1 MFTLMRV
8 RLAALFFLLLVPA
21 SLARDKFQ
29 QSSSVRLTR
38 GGEKW
43 AERTLRKMSLEEK
56 VGQMFMLKAP
66 AQFLNLES
74 PEYLALRDA
83 IDRYH
88 VGGFLLTVRSENG
101 TVYRNQP
108 YEAAMFTNQLQRESD
123 VPLIFAAD
131 FERGPSMRFDGTTP
145 FPHAMAFGA
154 AGRTEY
160 IEAFARVVAEESR
173 ALGVV
178 WNFFPVADVNSE
190 PANPI
195 INTRAF
201 GEDPEQVSR
210 FVTAYIRAAR
220 ESGLLT
226 TAKHFPG
233 HGDTQTDSHIGAAS
247 VTGDRE
253 HLERVELAPF
263 RRAIAA
269 GVDSVMVAHV
279 TVPALESAT
288 DRVATTSPAVVTGLL
303 KGQLRYQGVVV
314 TDAMEMHAI
323 TRLYPNGNGRDPGRA
338 AVDAVK
344 AGQDLITIPANIE
357 ASYRALL
364 DAVRSGEISE
374 ERIDASVRKLLRLKA
389 SVGLDRAR
397 LVDIHQL
404 SRLVARPQS
413 LALAQEVSDAAVTL
427 VRSNGTLLPLRA
439 EALRAAPASAPQSDG
454 TSPGPAAYPTQ
465 GSGARLLVVIFV
477 DDLRSEYGRV
487 LQRELRA
494 RVPQAE
500 VIFVDLRTAAALSP
514 RVLESAEQASAVV
527 AAVFST
533 PTAGRRVLMNGHSVN
548 SVSLAEAPAQLMRG
562 LLQRAGERTVVVAL
576 GNPYLAADFPALANY
591 LCTYSGVPTSEVS
604 AIKALFGEIPVRG
617 RLPVTIPGVAAR
629 GAGIDLGLAPPQ
641 AAAVAPPTVHQ

>member
-1 MFTLMRV
+1 MFTVMRV
-8 RLAALFFLLLVPA
+8 RLVVLFFLLLVPS

-29 QSSSVRLTR
+29 QPGPVRLTR

-43 AERTLRKMSLEEK
+43 AERTLRGMSLEEK

-101 TVYRNQP
+101 MVYRNQP

-160 IEAFARVVAEESR
+160 VEAFARVVAEESR

-201 GEDPEQVSR
+201 GEDPEEVSR

-220 ESGLLT
+220 ANGLLT

-233 HGDTQTDSHIGAAS
+233 HGDTETDSHIGIARVS
-247 VTGDRE
+247 VDRA
-253 HLERVELAPF
+253 HLEAVELVPF
-263 RRAIAA
+263 RQAIAA
-269 GVDSVMVAHV
+269 GVDSIMTAHV
-279 TVPALESAT
+279 TVPALEPAA
-288 DRVATTSPAVVTGLL
+288 DRVATTSPGVVTGLL
-303 KGQLRYQGVVV
+303 KSQLGFQGVVV

-323 TRLYPNGNGRDPGRA
+323 TRLYANGNGRNPGRA

-357 ASYRALL
+357 TSYRALL

-389 SVGLDRAR
+389 SVGLDRAK

-404 SRLVARPQS
+404 SRRVARPQS

-439 EALRAAPASAPQSDG
+439 ESFRPAPPPAPQGEGTVTASD
-454 TSPGPAAYPTQ
+454 AYFSQ
-465 GSGARLLVVIFV
+465 GGGRLLAVIFA

-487 LQRELRA
+487 LQREIRA

-500 VIFVDLRTAAALSP
+500 VLFVDLRTAAALAP
-514 RVLESAEQASAVV
+514 RALEAAQQATAVV
-527 AAVFST
+527 AAVFSS
-533 PTAGRRVLMNGHSVN
+533 PTAGRRVLVNGQSVN
-548 SVSLAEAPAQLMRG
+548 SVSLAEAPRKLLG
-562 LLQRAGERTVVVAL
+562 DLLQNAGARTVVVAL
-576 GNPYLAADFPALANY
+576 GNPYLGADFPAVENY
-591 LCTYSGVPTSEVS
+591 LCTYSGVPTSEIS
-604 AIKALFGEIPVRG
+604 AAKALFGEMAVRG

-629 GAGIDLGLAPPQ
+629 GAGIDLEPTAPQ
-641 AAAVAPPTVHQ
+641 AATAAPPAPHP